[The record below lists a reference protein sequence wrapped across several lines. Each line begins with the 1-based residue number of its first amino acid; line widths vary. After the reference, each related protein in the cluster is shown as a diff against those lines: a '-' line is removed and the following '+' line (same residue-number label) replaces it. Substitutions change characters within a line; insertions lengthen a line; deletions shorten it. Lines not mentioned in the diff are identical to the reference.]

1 MLGMRAGFAR
11 SWLFLCILFV
21 SVLTGA
27 CDGAQNQAAPPA
39 APPPEIPV
47 VEVQYTKLT
56 VTDRLP
62 GRVTAIR
69 TAEVRP
75 QVGGILKKR
84 LFEEGDMVKAGQAL
98 YQIEPDL
105 FRAEV
110 AAARAARDRAK
121 ANLALA
127 ESEANRATSVRGTGA
142 LSEREIDAAVAQAEL
157 AKADLAQAEAALA
170 RASLNLQYAT
180 VRAPIAGRI
189 GISRVTEGA
198 LLTVNDPL
206 PLATIHQIDDVH
218 VDIKQPVARYE
229 ELRRAF
235 DSGRIVREEGLP
247 VELESPQGKKYEE
260 TGRLL
265 FADIDVDASTSEVTL
280 RVLVNNPKL
289 TLLPGMFV
297 RALITFGEDQ
307 NALLIPQQ
315 AVQRDASLGAQI
327 FVVNDKDEIEV
338 RPVTTGRVVDNQY
351 LVLEGVEPGDRVV
364 VEGHDKVRTGTKVV
378 PTPWKR
384 QASSTEEG

>member
-1 MLGMRAGFAR
+1 MRRIMLTSPWCDRVARATNVISITLRAR
-11 SWLFLCILFV
+11 V
-21 SVLTGA
+21 GA
-27 CDGAQNQAAPPA
+27 MIPRLAAAACRSSMPA
-39 APPPEIPV
+39 AS
-47 VEVQYTKLT
+47 
-56 VTDRLP
+56 
-62 GRVTAIR
+62 
-69 TAEVRP
+69 
-75 QVGGILKKR
+75 
-84 LFEEGDMVKAGQAL
+84 F
-98 YQIEPDL
+98 
-105 FRAEV
+105 FFF
-110 AAARAARDRAK
+110 
-121 ANLALA
+121 
-127 ESEANRATSVRGTGA
+127 
-142 LSEREIDAAVAQAEL
+142 QAE
-157 AKADLAQAEAALA
+157 DGIRDFHVTGVQTCAL
-170 RASLNLQYAT
+170 
-180 VRAPIAGRI
+180 PI
-189 GISRVTEGA
+189 
-198 LLTVNDPL
+198 
-206 PLATIHQIDDVH
+206 
-218 VDIKQPVARYE
+218 
-229 ELRRAF
+229 
-235 DSGRIVREEGLP
+235 
-247 VELESPQGKKYEE
+247 
-260 TGRLL
+260 